1 MRRNRSTR
9 QVELVTEEEVL
20 SFCHQLRSLP
30 PPPLLLLPVRTSDLA
45 NSHFVVWTSIGRL
58 DVGGIVTDIAQS
70 VRGRARGEAE
80 QRSIGEAI

>member
-1 MRRNRSTR
+1 LPLTAFSPSPSSPTSARSHIGSR
-9 QVELVTEEEVL
+9 QQP
-20 SFCHQLRSLP
+20 FR
-30 PPPLLLLPVRTSDLA
+30 
-45 NSHFVVWTSIGRL
+45 VWTSNGRL